1 MLEDEVHKT
10 LLDNLS
16 SYNFKNNG
24 PENMLGPS
32 II

>member
-10 LLDNLS
+10 LLDKLP

-24 PENMLGPS
+24 PENILGPNQ
-32 II
+32 I